1 MFGVRISKIMYNY
14 IVRIQ
19 WPKMTNIMLMRD
31 VVLPKNFLAL
41 SIVVSRMKEEEIF
54 LTLQMNLKITLQVT
68 DDIKVKVTW
77 KLAWT
82 KIRQMLPTIIFK
94 DHWM

>member
-54 LTLQMNLKITLQVT
+54 LTANESKNYFTSHRWY
-68 DDIKVKVTW
+68 KS
-77 KLAWT
+77 
-82 KIRQMLPTIIFK
+82 
-94 DHWM
+94 

>member
-19 WPKMTNIMLMRD
+19 WPKMTNIILIRD
-31 VVLPKNFLAL
+31 VVFPKNFPE
-41 SIVVSRMKEEEIF
+41 KWKKKKFF
-54 LTLQMNLKITLQVT
+54 LLQMNLKITLQVT
-68 DDIKVKVTW
+68 DDMKVKVIW
-77 KLAWT
+77 KLVWT
-82 KIRQMLPTIIFK
+82 KISQMLPIRIFK